1 MKEKERR
8 NEMIDVTPIDINGH
22 TFLSISVQLPKTN
35 LLVVTSDKGYIMCGA
50 LDVSLLNEKL
60 KDRKIIAGRATG
72 VKTIEQLLEAPLESV
87 TYEAEA
93 YGIYKGMI
101 GKDAMLKMI

>member
-1 MKEKERR
+1 MM
-8 NEMIDVTPIDINGH
+8 NLTPIVIEGH
-22 TFLSISVQLPKTN
+22 TFLSISVKLPKTN
-35 LLVVTSDKGYIMCGA
+35 LLVVSSDKGYIMCGA
-50 LDVSLLNEKL
+50 LDVALLNDKL

-93 YGIYKGMI
+93 LGIHKGMI
-101 GKDAMLKMI
+101 GKVALLKMI

>member
-1 MKEKERR
+1 
-8 NEMIDVTPIDINGH
+8 MIDLSPININGH
-22 TFLSISVQLPKTN
+22 TFLSISVALPKTN

-50 LDVSLLNEKL
+50 LDVALLNERL
-60 KDRKIIAGRATG
+60 QDRKVIAGRAVG
-72 VKTIEQLLEAPLESV
+72 VKTIEQLLETPLESV

-93 YGIYKGMI
+93 LGIHKGMI